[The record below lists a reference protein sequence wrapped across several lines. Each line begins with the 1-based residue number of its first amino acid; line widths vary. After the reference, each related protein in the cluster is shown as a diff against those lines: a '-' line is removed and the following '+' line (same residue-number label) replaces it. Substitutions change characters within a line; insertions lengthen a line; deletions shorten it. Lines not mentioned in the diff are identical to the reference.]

1 MALNFPANP
10 VDGEVYEN
18 FVWSESVGAW
28 QIRALFELNE
38 IQDVN
43 APAPVEGDLLYYNGT
58 EWINAAPSDINIG
71 TSDENL
77 SALFWMY
84 A

>member
-10 VDGEVYEN
+10 VDGQLYEN
-18 FVWSESVGAW
+18 FAWNESVGAW

-43 APAPVEGDLLYYNGT
+43 APAPIEGDLLYYNGT
-58 EWINAAPSDINIG
+58 EWVNAAPADINIG
-71 TSDENL
+71 ASDENL

>member
-10 VDGEVYEN
+10 VDGEIYEN
-18 FVWSESVGAW
+18 FKWSASVGAW
-28 QIRALFELNE
+28 QFFAPLELDQIE
-38 IQDVN
+38 DVT
-43 APAPVEGDLLYYNGT
+43 APAPTAGNILYYNGT
-58 EWINAAPSDINIG
+58 EWINASPEEADL
-71 TSDENL
+71 TDKDL